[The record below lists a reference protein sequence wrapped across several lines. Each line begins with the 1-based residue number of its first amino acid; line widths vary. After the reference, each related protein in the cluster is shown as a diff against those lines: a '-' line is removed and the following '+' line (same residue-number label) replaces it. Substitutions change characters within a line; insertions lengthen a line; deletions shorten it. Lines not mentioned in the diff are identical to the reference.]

1 MMAEESIRPV
11 QPGEMAPDFTLPLVS
26 EEGQVSLARYRGRSP
41 LLLVINRGFWCS
53 FCRRYI
59 AQLGGTRERL
69 QQLGVDTLVIV
80 ASDLERARLYAR
92 HRPLTVP
99 LAADPERITHR
110 AYGLPKPPLTAEI
123 EEGAKQMR
131 VDIEKTAVTAAD
143 LAELRAAVQ
152 GRATA
157 ATEERTGGTEQLPL
171 WDFIFMQRRL
181 YPYELTG
188 GEQGEWN
195 DNRTLGTGQFL
206 IDRVG
211 VVRWA
216 KVQGTREPPA
226 GLGNFATQAEL
237 LAAARAVTG

>member
-1 MMAEESIRPV
+1 MIEEDSRRPV
-11 QPGEMAPDFTLPLVS
+11 QPGEIAPDFALPLVF

-41 LLLVINRGFWCS
+41 LFLAINRGLWCS

-69 QQLGVDTLVIV
+69 QQLSVDTLVIV
-80 ASDLERARLYAR
+80 ASDLERARFYVR
-92 HRPLTVP
+92 HRPVHVP

-110 AYGLPKPPLTAEI
+110 AYGLPKPPMTAEI
-123 EEGAKQMR
+123 EESGKAMQVEVK
-131 VDIEKTAVTAAD
+131 KTAVTGDD
-143 LAELRAAVQ
+143 LAELKAAAQ
-152 GRATA
+152 RITATPND
-157 ATEERTGGTEQLPL
+157 RTGGAEQLPL

-181 YPYELTG
+181 YPYELTE
-188 GEQGEWN
+188 GEQREWN
-195 DNRTLGTGQFL
+195 RNRTLGTGQFL

-226 GLGNFATQAEL
+226 GLGNFASQAEI
-237 LAAARAVTG
+237 LAAAQTVTG